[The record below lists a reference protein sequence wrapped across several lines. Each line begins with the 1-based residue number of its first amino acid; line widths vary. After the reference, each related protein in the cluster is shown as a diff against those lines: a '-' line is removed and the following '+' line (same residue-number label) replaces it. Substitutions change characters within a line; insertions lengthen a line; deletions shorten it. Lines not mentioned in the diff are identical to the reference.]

1 MRSRGRKRAWVAL
14 WALAGGTGGQ
24 EGRAS
29 SGVWRALWNAQGGAY
44 GVRAQSTD
52 AAVGRWAQS
61 SALLTP
67 SDDPTLLVVSGK
79 TAVAGQTI
87 TSTPSTSS
95 AISLSLSEPILNLA
109 SPPWTDLS
117 STGPISAYGS
127 LVPLS
132 SSSALFFGGDAT
144 GDPTESV
151 QTAND
156 SSWLLALSSTSASS
170 STSSLTA
177 TWAHQAA
184 SSWPSQPQRRENAYT
199 ASATNGTLS
208 RVWIYGGVRAD
219 GSGTAFSEL
228 WELQVPVSSAD
239 GFASASQAQWAGGA
253 GKGGPPAMYD
263 GTAVLVPSSTSG
275 AQPSIYLVGG
285 VQILNGVES
294 VVSLSSVWVYTPTDA
309 LAGGSW
315 SQVSASNA
323 PTGRRGHVAVD
334 VGNGKIWI
342 QGGRSA
348 DGTQVMSDGAV
359 LDTKKGSWTTT
370 SEGEQVWGH
379 AAAMVGETVVLAYG
393 YGLNAPAST
402 ALSVYSPSNDTWLTA
417 YYPSFIAIVS
427 NPKASGSS
435 SSGSSASSSLDWT
448 AISTFSASVA
458 SASPS
463 SATSSASASSGSDS
477 SNGGSGSSDSTTL
490 PQWTAPGAAGTTTP
504 SSSNPSGDNSSG
516 GDNSSSASGSGSGT
530 PSKSLIAGAVVGSL
544 LGALALVV
552 AGGYAVKRTRDNHR
566 RYGSS
571 FASGRY
577 TGDGPDGGG
586 LMAEHRTAGGYASSE
601 TYNSEKALPVAP
613 MSLGRAGGGV
623 RGAFAALL
631 GSPREH
637 VRPSGRKRR
646 FDMLQDEGNDVWDA
660 EMGKEG
666 WTRFE
671 DDEALEEGRS
681 PSLRGRGGMAIWEG
695 FGGMAAGAGRLGDSL
710 KSSRSYL
717 GGALGGFI
725 GLAGDDRTEEADTR
739 RDHHHA
745 YADLPRPD
753 HTYADPALTPIA
765 EWEEDDVRSDTDDM
779 HTLESA
785 QTRSSGTH
793 RTASTLPTSREDS
806 PTKASRI
813 VRPFS
818 PSSSLY
824 GSTFAA
830 QQAFPITRSSS
841 AGSGFLHRHNS
852 SWWSRLNLA
861 KPLAGDIPTPT
872 ALEAIR
878 DPAPAP
884 SLAAIVESDP
894 FVDSLSDATHRR
906 ARSITRP
913 DEHGRLDDKALHHSK
928 REHDRSLSSNV
939 SGVTAT
945 SSVLEERMRDMD
957 VVQRMRTGSGGVSST
972 EVTPTMGGTDSG
984 TFGHLPEASDPFAD
998 SNTPAQGS
1006 VVWAGSQAATP
1017 ALPHRAA
1024 TPPPPV
1030 PPVPSILPPTPS
1042 RIAPE
1047 SPRRTRLIGP
1057 RPQPSSPLPSSPFA
1071 IPRSSSVKDLVA
1083 NIERR
1088 SSVTSLPSSSPILT
1102 PPSPV
1107 KRRQKVEH
1115 GLAKRQQLYV
1125 ANPDNE

>member
-1 MRSRGRKRAWVAL
+1 MRSRGR
-14 WALAGGTGGQ
+14 Q
-24 EGRAS
+24 
-29 SGVWRALWNAQGGAY
+29 
-44 GVRAQSTD
+44 
-52 AAVGRWAQS
+52 WAQS

-132 SSSALFFGGDAT
+132 SYSALFFGGDAT

-156 SSWLLALSSTSASS
+156 SSWLLSLSSTSASS
-170 STSSLTA
+170 STTSLTA
-177 TWAHQAA
+177 AWTHEAA
-184 SSWPSQPQRRENAYT
+184 SSWPSQPQRRESAYI

-208 RVWIYGGVRAD
+208 RVWIFGGVRAD

-228 WELQVPVSSAD
+228 WELQVPVSSTD
-239 GFASASQAQWAGGA
+239 GSPSASQAQWAAWG

-275 AQPSIYLVGG
+275 GQPSIYLVGG
-285 VQILNGVES
+285 VQMQNGAES
-294 VVSLSSVWVYTPTDA
+294 IVPLSSVWVYTPTDA

-315 SQVSASNA
+315 SQMSVSNA
-323 PTGRRGHVAVD
+323 PTGRRGHVAVG

-359 LDTKKGSWTTT
+359 LDTKKGRWMTT
-370 SEGEQVWGH
+370 SQGEQVWGH
-379 AAAMVGETVVLAYG
+379 AAAMVGETVVLTYG

-402 ALSVYSPSNDTWLTA
+402 ALSVYSPSNDTWLNA
-417 YYPSFIAIVS
+417 YYPSFITIVS

-435 SSGSSASSSLDWT
+435 ASGSSASSSIDWT
-448 AISTFSASVA
+448 AVSPFSASTA

-463 SATSSASASSGSDS
+463 SASSSAAASSGTNSP
-477 SNGGSGSSDSTTL
+477 NGGARSGESATL

-516 GDNSSSASGSGSGT
+516 GDNSSSGSGSGSGT

-552 AGGYAVKRTRDNHR
+552 AGGYAVKRTRDNHS

-586 LMAEHRTAGGYASSE
+586 LMAEHRYAGGYASSE
-601 TYNSEKALPVAP
+601 AYNSEKALPVAP

-623 RGAFAALL
+623 KGAFAALL
-631 GSPREH
+631 GSPRAH
-637 VRPSGRKRR
+637 VRPGERKRR
-646 FDMLQDEGNDVWDA
+646 FDMLQDEGSDVWDA

-671 DDEALEEGRS
+671 DDEALEEEGS

-725 GLAGDDRTEEADTR
+725 GLAGDDQRVEGG

-745 YADLPRPD
+745 YADLPQPD
-753 HTYADPALTPIA
+753 RTYADPALTPIA
-765 EWEEDDVRSDTDDM
+765 EWEEDDAGSETDDM

-785 QTRSSGTH
+785 LTHSSGTH
-793 RTASTLPTSREDS
+793 QTASTLPTSREDA
-806 PTKASRI
+806 PTKSSRI

-830 QQAFPITRSSS
+830 QQPFPVTRSSS
-841 AGSGFLHRHNS
+841 ASSVFLHRHNS

-861 KPLAGDIPTPT
+861 KPLASAIPTPT

-878 DPAPAP
+878 DPTPAP
-884 SLAAIVESDP
+884 SLAAIVEGDP
-894 FVDSLSDATHRR
+894 FVVSPSDAPDFR

-913 DEHGRLDDKALHHSK
+913 DEHGRLDDKALHLA
-928 REHDRSLSSNV
+928 RGEHDRSLSSNV
-939 SGVTAT
+939 SEVTAT
-945 SSVLEERMRDMD
+945 SSVLEERMRNMD
-957 VVQRMRTGSGGVSST
+957 VVQRLRTGSGGASST

-984 TFGHLPEASDPFAD
+984 TFGRLPDASDPFAD
-998 SNTPAQGS
+998 SNTPNQGS
-1006 VVWAGSQAATP
+1006 VVWAGSQIATP
-1017 ALPHRAA
+1017 ALSHRAS

-1030 PPVPSILPPTPS
+1030 PPLPSILPPTPS

-1083 NIERR
+1083 HIERR
-1088 SSVTSLPSSSPILT
+1088 SSSTSLPLSSPNLT

-1107 KRRQKVEH
+1107 KRRQKIEH